1 MTPSPPT
8 LLLTGDVMVGRGID
22 QVLDHPAPPDLYE
35 AAVRDA
41 RDYVR
46 LAERVAG
53 RIPAPVPARYVWGD
67 ALREIGE
74 VAPDACIVNLETA
87 VTAAGRPW
95 PGKGVH
101 YRMHPAN
108 IGCLAPAGV
117 QACALANN
125 HTLDW
130 GDEGLADT
138 LRALA
143 GAGLRAAGAG
153 LDLAQA
159 RAPAML
165 SLAAGRRLLVFSWA
179 APDCGVPQG
188 WEATP
193 HGPGIALLPDLAAA
207 GLRQVAHAIGAQRRE
222 GDLVVLS
229 IHWGANW
236 VDAVPQAHQRFAH
249 ALIDRGLVDVVHG
262 HSAHHPLPF
271 ELHRGKLILY
281 GCGDLIND
289 YEGIEPHPIHRQD
302 VACLFFAT
310 LAPDSGRLAR
320 LRIVPLQRRAF
331 RLVRADPAARA
342 AIRRALHLKEHG
354 LARQVRWRPHA
365 HWIIEPGA
373 GDGVIPKDPQGDCH
387 VQPFPAG
394 TEHEERPGAPEG

>member
-1 MTPSPPT
+1 MQAAVDTTT

-22 QVLDHPAPPDLYE
+22 QVLAHPAPAQLYE
-35 AAVRDA
+35 GLVRDA

-46 LAERVAG
+46 LAERAAG
-53 RIPAPVPARYVWGD
+53 PIPAPVSGRYLWGD
-67 ALREIGE
+67 ALQEIQH

-87 VTAAGRPW
+87 VTAAGEPW

-108 IGCLAPAGV
+108 VGCLRAAGV

-125 HTLDW
+125 HVLDW
-130 GDEGLADT
+130 GPQGLADT
-138 LRALA
+138 LRTLA
-143 GAGLRAAGAG
+143 KAGVRTAGAG
-153 LDLAQA
+153 LDLANA
-159 RAPAML
+159 RAPAVL
-165 SLAAGRRLLVFSWA
+165 PLGAGQRLLVLSWA

-193 HGPGIALLPDLAAA
+193 HRAGIALLQDLAAA
-207 GLRQVAHAIGAQRRE
+207 GLRQVADAVDEHRRE

-236 VDAVPQAHQRFAH
+236 VDAVPQAHRRFAQD
-249 ALIDRGLVDVVHG
+249 LVDRDLADVVHG

-289 YEGIEPHPIHRQD
+289 YEGIASAEPQPRD
-302 VACLFFAT
+302 VGCLFFPT
-310 LAPDSGRLAR
+310 LSLGSGRLVR

-331 RLVRADPAARA
+331 RLVRAGPAARA
-342 AIRRALHLKEHG
+342 AIRHALRLKDNG
-354 LARQVRWRPHA
+354 FARQVQWRPNG
-365 HWIIEPGA
+365 HWIVETG
-373 GDGVIPKDPQGDCH
+373 
-387 VQPFPAG
+387 
-394 TEHEERPGAPEG
+394 